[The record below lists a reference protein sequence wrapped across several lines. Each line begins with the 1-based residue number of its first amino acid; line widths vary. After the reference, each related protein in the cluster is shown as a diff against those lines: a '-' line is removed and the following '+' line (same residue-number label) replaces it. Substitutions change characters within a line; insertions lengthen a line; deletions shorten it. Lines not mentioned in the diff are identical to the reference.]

1 MKYIYRSCNF
11 DKILYRS
18 YNFDEE
24 SYRSYNFDEESY
36 RSYNFDEESYRS
48 YNFYKIFIEVIT
60 SISML
65 TSIRHIQ
72 WLSKLTNHLR
82 KEKCSIFIVPTKG
95 ARDVKLSLCCRALL
109 VVCLVSVSIK
119 SFLSFIF
126 LFRKNKKVRN
136 FFASKLTNQNTKTIF
151 QM

>member
-1 MKYIYRSCNF
+1 MAKSTYAVIHVIFRISVLMMISRDFFLSLTHDYLGIYFFLSLTHE
-11 DKILYRS
+11 D
-18 YNFDEE
+18 
-24 SYRSYNFDEESY
+24 
-36 RSYNFDEESYRS
+36 
-48 YNFYKIFIEVIT
+48 IFLFLKRGYLDIY
-60 SISML
+60 
-65 TSIRHIQ
+65 IQ